1 MRELL
6 FRAYMT
12 CTLYVDDGEYSD
24 AEKEVKFYLDGAAL
38 YSGSQIGISWD
49 DFHKNLAEQGF
60 TDDEIKKLF
69 DCADDFWD
77 AGEWVYFT
85 PDAIAQYTG
94 KNDDFGNKIFSGDI
108 VKYTRKDWSSYSEP
122 ELHDVVL
129 IGEIVWNNEECSYKF
144 SHPTGIMGLSF
155 KDQRAKANII
165 ERIGSKYVKET
176 GNGEN
181 INC

>member
-6 FRAYMT
+6 FRAYIT
-12 CTLYVDDGEYSD
+12 RTIYVEEDGYVDV
-24 AEKEVKFYLDGAAL
+24 EKEVRFHLDGVVI
-38 YSGSQIGISWD
+38 YTDGHIGISWD
-49 DFHKNLAEQGF
+49 DFYRNLHSQGF
-60 TDDEIKKLF
+60 SDDEIEKAF
-69 DCADDFWD
+69 DAYDDHWD
-77 AGEWVYFT
+77 EWAWFV

-94 KNDDFGNKIFSGDI
+94 KVDSFGNKIFSGDI

-144 SHPTGIMGLSF
+144 SHPTGIMGLLF